1 MPDFGIFRGFGD
13 KLIQGQT
20 PTQLGA
26 IGSQNIFDS
35 DALAYFDRVTVAGG
49 TLSSVEQNAVN
60 SLVIDIKAL
69 NIWTKIKALY
79 PLVGSSAAACSQNL
93 KSASFA
99 GTFYGG
105 WTFASTGATPNGTT
119 GYFDT
124 LVNPNTTMVFNDQSY
139 SVYKNGLS
147 SSYEFGTVNA
157 GYNGV
162 AMGLTSG
169 VLYSVI
175 NEFILNNPFTS
186 NTANGF
192 YTLNRVDSSEKK
204 LFRNG
209 ALFETKTSAATS
221 YNVGNIYM
229 AGRERLGISDVFGSG
244 SFRFFS
250 IGDGLTDTE
259 AVNFYTAV
267 QTFQTALSRNV

>member
-26 IGSQNIFDS
+26 IGSQNIFDA
-35 DALAYFDRVTVAGG
+35 DALAYFERVTVAGG
-49 TLSSVEQNAVN
+49 TLSVVEQNAVS
-60 SLVIDIKAL
+60 SLVLDIKAL

-79 PLVGSSAAACSQNL
+79 PLVGASAAACAQNL
-93 KSASFA
+93 KSASFT
-99 GTFYGG
+99 GTFNGG
-105 WTFASTGATPNGTT
+105 WSFASTGATPNGTT
-119 GYFDT
+119 GFFNT
-124 LVNPNTTMVFNDQSY
+124 LLNPNTNMAFNNQSY
-139 SVYKNGLS
+139 SVYKNLLS
-147 SSYEFGTVNA
+147 SNYEFGTVDG

-162 AMGLTSG
+162 ALGLTSPVPYG
-169 VLYSVI
+169 VI
-175 NEFILNNPFTS
+175 NEFILNAFTA

-192 YTLNRVDSSEKK
+192 YTLNRVDSAEKK

-209 ALFETKTSAATS
+209 ALFQTKTSAATP
-221 YNVGNIYM
+221 YTVGNIYM
-229 AGRERLGISDVFGSG
+229 AGRERLGVSDAFGSG

>member
-26 IGSQNIFDS
+26 IGSQNIFDA
-35 DALAYFDRVTVAGG
+35 DALAFFDRVTVAGG
-49 TLSSVEQNAVN
+49 TLSGVEQNAVN
-60 SLVIDIKAL
+60 SLVLDIKAL

-79 PLVGSSAAACSQNL
+79 PLVGASAAACSQNL

-105 WTFASTGATPNGTT
+105 WSFASTGATPNGTT

-124 LVNPNTTMVFNDQSY
+124 LLNPNTNMAFNNQSY
-139 SVYKNGLS
+139 SLYKNLLS
-147 SSYEFGTVNA
+147 ANYEFGTVDA

-162 AMGLTSG
+162 ALGLTSG
-169 VLYSVI
+169 APYGVI
-175 NEFILNNPFTS
+175 NEFILNSFTA

-192 YTLNRVDSSEKK
+192 YTLNRVDSAEKK

-221 YNVGNIYM
+221 LTLGNIYLG
-229 AGRERLGISDVFGSG
+229 GRERLGVSDNFATGSY
-244 SFRFFS
+244 RFFS

-259 AVNFYTAV
+259 AINFYTAV
-267 QTFQTALSRNV
+267 QTFQTFLSRNV

>member
-26 IGSQNIFDS
+26 IGSQNIFDA
-35 DALAYFDRVTVAGG
+35 DALAFFDRVTVAGG
-49 TLSSVEQNAVN
+49 TLSGVEQNAVN
-60 SLVIDIKAL
+60 SLVLDIKAL

-79 PLVGSSAAACSQNL
+79 PLVGASAAACSQNL

-105 WTFASTGATPNGTT
+105 WSFASTGAAPNGTT

-124 LVNPNTTMVFNDQSY
+124 LLDANTTMTFADQSY
-139 SVYKNGLS
+139 SLYKNGLS
-147 SSYEFGTVNA
+147 STYEFGSVDS

-162 AMGLTSG
+162 ALGLTSAAPYG
-169 VLYSVI
+169 VI
-175 NEFILNNPFTS
+175 NEFILNSFTA

-209 ALFETKTSAATS
+209 ALFETKTSLATS

-229 AGRERLGISDVFGSG
+229 GGRERLGICDNFGTG

-250 IGDGLTDTE
+250 IGDGLTDSQ
-259 AVNFYTAV
+259 AINLYTAV
-267 QTFQTALSRNV
+267 QTFQTSLSRNV